1 MMVSLCGTNVPGN
14 IRSLERKFRRTLASS
29 RERKFPVG
37 TFAPQSKNTGERKV
51 PEPKKN
57 LRKFIGTTMDSH
69 DVVSEIQIVSNTD
82 RASATEQWTD
92 GKTLISIWRVKMQE
106 G

>member
-1 MMVSLCGTNVPGN
+1 
-14 IRSLERKFRRTLASS
+14 
-29 RERKFPVG
+29 
-37 TFAPQSKNTGERKV
+37 
-51 PEPKKN
+51 
-57 LRKFIGTTMDSH
+57 MDSH